1 VDGHVCISKVDGR
14 VYIKGGR
21 MCIYRRWWT
30 DVYISKVDGR
40 VYRWGRNIIFCH
52 EVVIGAASPHKN
64 DPRSPPQDML
74 ETT

>member
-1 VDGHVCISKVDGR
+1 VDGRVCISKVDGR
-14 VYIKGGR
+14 VYR
-21 MCIYRRWWT
+21 RWMDVCVYRRWT
-30 DVYISKVDGR
+30 DVC